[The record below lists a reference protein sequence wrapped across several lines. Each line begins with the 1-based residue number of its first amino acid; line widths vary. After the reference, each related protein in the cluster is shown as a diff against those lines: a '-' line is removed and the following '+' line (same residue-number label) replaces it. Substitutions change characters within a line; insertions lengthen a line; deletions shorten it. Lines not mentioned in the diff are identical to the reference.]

1 MSQRG
6 GNIMTLGQKGHILIR
21 VGLGLV
27 LILALLAGVGNTR
40 SNSEEGVGLPKHY
53 PDQFSGFGRIDRIA
67 SDEIVID
74 DLLYRLASSVTYH
87 TPTRT
92 NASRSWFRTGNLVGF
107 VLNLEQEIILLC
119 LIQ

>member
-1 MSQRG
+1 
-6 GNIMTLGQKGHILIR
+6 MTLGQKGHILIR

-27 LILALLAGVGNTR
+27 LILALMALLAGVGSTG
-40 SNSEEGVGLPKHY
+40 SNSEGGVGLPKHY

-107 VLNLEQEIILLC
+107 VLNSEQEIVSLW